1 MFFFVLFFIWLHKVL
16 VEAGGIFSF
25 GMWDLVSWPGIN
37 PRPSALGA
45 LSLSSQITKEGPHTW
60 LLICYKLFVC
70 SLICKLRHSFCIPTG
85 LMWAWGPQRMSGAPV
100 SGATGLGHDLHP
112 SALHYVFNERAG
124 CPPPLMRYL
133 RCLIEPISGILWAQ
147 GINLPVH
154 PS

>member
-1 MFFFVLFFIWLHKVL
+1 M
-16 VEAGGIFSF
+16 
-25 GMWDLVSWPGIN
+25 
-37 PRPSALGA
+37 
-45 LSLSSQITKEGPHTW
+45 
-60 LLICYKLFVC
+60 
-70 SLICKLRHSFCIPTG
+70 
-85 LMWAWGPQRMSGAPV
+85 